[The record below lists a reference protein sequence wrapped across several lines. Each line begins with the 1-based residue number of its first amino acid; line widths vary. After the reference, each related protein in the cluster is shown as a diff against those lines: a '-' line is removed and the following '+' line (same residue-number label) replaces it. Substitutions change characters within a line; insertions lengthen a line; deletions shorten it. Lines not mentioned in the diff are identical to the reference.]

1 MPPQRRLHLQGK
13 YILTPSPLTYGE
25 EQLLHFLGQ
34 LLGIAIRADVP
45 LPLDLLPS
53 FWKTL
58 VGEPLDPDQDLQEAD
73 VLTYNY
79 VKKFESVS
87 EKHSDSGGVGSQSSA
102 RVSASGPG
110 DTRAPQ
116 LNTDWALP
124 KNAGECAPSLPAELA
139 SWEEKPLAPLPAES
153 RRLG

>member
-1 MPPQRRLHLQGK
+1 M
-13 YILTPSPLTYGE
+13 
-25 EQLLHFLGQ
+25 
-34 LLGIAIRADVP
+34 LGIAIRADVP

-87 EKHSDSGGVGSQSSA
+87 EKRIIFLGGHGALEQCPYP
-102 RVSASGPG
+102 VSAGRGVS
-110 DTRAPQ
+110 
-116 LNTDWALP
+116 
-124 KNAGECAPSLPAELA
+124 
-139 SWEEKPLAPLPAES
+139 
-153 RRLG
+153 